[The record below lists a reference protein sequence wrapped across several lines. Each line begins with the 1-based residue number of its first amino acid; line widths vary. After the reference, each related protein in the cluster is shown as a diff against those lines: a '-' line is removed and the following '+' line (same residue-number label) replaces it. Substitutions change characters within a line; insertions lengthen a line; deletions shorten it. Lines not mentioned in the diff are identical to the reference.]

1 MRFVLYII
9 TWIFVVQTISELVQG
24 AFDEFTAG
32 LFVSGLMVWWSVSVR
47 NRRKRKLAAAAGY
60 QAEAKQSNWDRAW
73 GELKTES
80 SALVSRKKS
89 KTDSQ
94 TTGSVDHGLNDAPVE
109 ATKQETETPFTLDA
123 ATPTAVETLS
133 ETHGLESTEP
143 EPIIED
149 AAPATEA
156 DLVAVEPEVQP
167 EQADEVQAP
176 ERPLWSDAH
185 GKPLHVGAK
194 VSFLA
199 NSRGQSVAIPGVLLG
214 ERDGKA
220 LIEVGS
226 GALLPKNDYAI
237 PWNVVSLVD

>member
-60 QAEAKQSNWDRAW
+60 QAEAKQSNWNRAT
-73 GELKTES
+73 GELKDEVKTLLVRKPTPTEVADS
-80 SALVSRKKS
+80 SARGADLES
-89 KTDSQ
+89 KPEAHLPGEQVQTLSTSEPESQ
-94 TTGSVDHGLNDAPVE
+94 TTEDPSVDTPDLATESFDESNTFDGSGLR
-109 ATKQETETPFTLDA
+109 FT
-123 ATPTAVETLS
+123 S
-133 ETHGLESTEP
+133 EEVDEEGLENEP
-143 EPIIED
+143 K
-149 AAPATEA
+149 A
-156 DLVAVEPEVQP
+156 
-167 EQADEVQAP
+167 
-176 ERPLWSDAH
+176 ERPIWRDSQ
-185 GKPLHVGAK
+185 GRELHVGAK
-194 VSFLA
+194 VTFFA
-199 NSRGQSVAIPGVLLG
+199 NSRGQSVAISGVLLG

-226 GALLPKNDYAI
+226 GALLPKNDYSI

>member
-47 NRRKRKLAAAAGY
+47 NRRKRKLAAAAGD
-60 QAEAKQSNWDRAW
+60 QVEAKQSNWDRAT
-73 GELKTES
+73 GELKEEAKS
-80 SALVSRKKS
+80 LLSRKPS
-89 KTDSQ
+89 PTPVTYYSAPEIDLESRPQEEVLREQAQSNAPAIVEPQ
-94 TTGSVDHGLNDAPVE
+94 TIENPRD
-109 ATKQETETPFTLDA
+109 ETPALATEPFDESNTFDGSGLTFT
-123 ATPTAVETLS
+123 S
-133 ETHGLESTEP
+133 EEDDEAGLENEP
-143 EPIIED
+143 KVD
-149 AAPATEA
+149 
-156 DLVAVEPEVQP
+156 
-167 EQADEVQAP
+167 
-176 ERPLWSDAH
+176 RPVWTDAH
-185 GKPLHVGAK
+185 GKELHVGAK
-194 VSFLA
+194 VTFFA

-226 GALLPKNDYAI
+226 GALLPKNDYSI